1 LKLHDT
7 QGLILSKA
15 LKAKKDAKDE
25 STRITFGNLRSEVIE
40 LQHQVEEKEEIL
52 STLAR
57 ELIENRIEFT
67 KSSKEKDDK
76 ILKLEDE
83 KT

>member
-1 LKLHDT
+1 M
-7 QGLILSKA
+7 
-15 LKAKKDAKDE
+15 KAKKDAKDE